1 MYLMTKRFTESQLW
15 NIFRKSLWCFFS
27 PFSLKAEW
35 WTYKYLLHLHENQPS
50 FFSKMR
56 WIAQICILFIL
67 IFRQITTFYLLS
79 FGWNFNDNPLQDSC
93 LGNPMDRGAWKA
105 TVHRVAKSRT
115 RLSDP
120 YAIRAQ
126 AAPSPG
132 SLARVLPARRD
143 PPCPFCCTHRV
154 CTFKGPWDL
163 SEMPPFETEQDSV
176 GLLGSPLLPTL
187 CL

>member
-93 LGNPMDRGAWKA
+93 LGNPMDRGSWWA
-105 TVHRVAKSRT
+105 TVHGVAKSWTWLRDWAHT
-115 RLSDP
+115 
-120 YAIRAQ
+120 YRAPWVRKRWLGLCHPISTPTPLRGVL
-126 AAPSPG
+126 PSP
-132 SLARVLPARRD
+132 S
-143 PPCPFCCTHRV
+143 
-154 CTFKGPWDL
+154 
-163 SEMPPFETEQDSV
+163 
-176 GLLGSPLLPTL
+176 
-187 CL
+187 